1 MISFTEGRLVCATF
15 VPISISD
22 FVVCDVFVKTVT
34 AVDFVVCDVFVKT
47 VTAVDFVTFVFVV
60 VAASFKS

>member
-1 MISFTEGRLVCATF
+1 MVSFTEGRLVCATF

-22 FVVCDVFVKTVT
+22 FAVCDVFVK
-34 AVDFVVCDVFVKT
+34 A

-60 VAASFKS
+60 VTASFKS